1 MNSETVPFQLVR
13 TVRAHPDRIALTF
26 LRRGEE
32 ETRLTFAGLLD
43 DINMLAAELKTHG
56 VGRGDRVVI
65 FLPKSVFAV
74 VAHFAVQAIGAISV
88 PLNPGFTKN
97 EMGYLLNDSS
107 PKLIVAEPAKD
118 SFIREVYPEGTIYQ
132 QSTTEKYRGFK
143 REAVDRLQPLG
154 LAVTPDDPALIIYT
168 SGTTGNPKGAVLS
181 HRNLLAD
188 ARNISAVWD
197 ISAADTVCHSLPL
210 FHVHGLCFAL
220 QTPLLAGARINLLD
234 TFNPEIVAAELSSR
248 TGEAM
253 SSVFMAVPAM
263 YTKLLDYLEGRQ
275 LDFGHLRLITS
286 GSAPLP
292 VREFERITSLFGQAP
307 VEREGMSETGMNFTN
322 PLKGRRI
329 PGSIGHPLPGLQVRI
344 VDPETGRDVP
354 PGKIGEL
361 WLKSAAIIREYWQKP
376 RETRDSFSNGWF
388 RTGDLCRVDQ
398 DGYYYITDRIKHIII
413 SGGENVSAKEVETVI
428 DKIAGVEES
437 VVVGKADDKW
447 GEVVVAAVKTSPD
460 VQLLEEEV
468 TAFCKQHLHAWK
480 CPKKVLFVNEV
491 PRNTMGKVLKEVV
504 KQWF

>member
-1 MNSETVPFQLVR
+1 MNNETVPFQLAR
-13 TVRAHPDRIALTF
+13 TVQAHPDRIALTF

-43 DINMLAAELKTHG
+43 DINVLAAELITHG
-56 VGRGDRVVI
+56 VSRGDRVVI

-97 EMGYLLNDSS
+97 EMSYLLEDSS
-107 PKLIVAEPAKD
+107 PKLIIAEPEKD
-118 SFIREVYPEGTIYQ
+118 SFIRETYPEGTIYQ
-132 QSTTEKYRGFK
+132 QPATEKYRGFK
-143 REAVDRLQPLG
+143 RAAVDTLQPLG

-188 ARNISAVWD
+188 ARNITAVWE

-275 LDFGHLRLITS
+275 LDFSHLRLITS

-292 VREFERITSLFGQAP
+292 VREFATDHEP
-307 VEREGMSETGMNFTN
+307 VR
-322 PLKGRRI
+322 
-329 PGSIGHPLPGLQVRI
+329 PG
-344 VDPETGRDVP
+344 
-354 PGKIGEL
+354 
-361 WLKSAAIIREYWQKP
+361 
-376 RETRDSFSNGWF
+376 TRG
-388 RTGDLCRVDQ
+388 
-398 DGYYYITDRIKHIII
+398 
-413 SGGENVSAKEVETVI
+413 A
-428 DKIAGVEES
+428 
-437 VVVGKADDKW
+437 
-447 GEVVVAAVKTSPD
+447 
-460 VQLLEEEV
+460 
-468 TAFCKQHLHAWK
+468 
-480 CPKKVLFVNEV
+480 
-491 PRNTMGKVLKEVV
+491 
-504 KQWF
+504 

>member
-1 MNSETVPFQLVR
+1 MQ
-13 TVRAHPDRIALTF
+13 
-26 LRRGEE
+26 
-32 ETRLTFAGLLD
+32 
-43 DINMLAAELKTHG
+43 
-56 VGRGDRVVI
+56 
-65 FLPKSVFAV
+65 AV
-74 VAHFAVQAIGAISV
+74 GAISV

-97 EMGYLLNDSS
+97 EMRYLLADSS
-107 PKLIVAEPAKD
+107 PKRIIAEPAKNP
-118 SFIREVYPEGTIYQ
+118 FIKEIYPEGKLYE
-132 QSTTEKYRGFK
+132 QSTTEQYRGFK
-143 REAVDRLQPLG
+143 RAAADAMQTRS

-188 ARNISAVWD
+188 ARNIAAVWE
-197 ISAADTVCHSLPL
+197 ISAADTICHSLPL

-220 QTPLLAGARINLLD
+220 QTPLLTGARINLLD
-234 TFNPEIVAAELSSR
+234 TFNPETVAAALSAK
-248 TGEAM
+248 TGDAM

-263 YTKLLDYLEGRQ
+263 YTKLLDYLEGRH
-275 LDFGHLRLITS
+275 LDFSHLRLITS

-292 VREFERITSLFGQAP
+292 VREFARITSRFGQEP

-344 VDPETGRDVP
+344 VDPETGHDVP
-354 PGKIGEL
+354 AGNVGEL
-361 WLKSAAIIREYWQKP
+361 WLKSEAIISEYWRKP
-376 RETRDSFSNGWF
+376 RETEDTFKDGWF

-428 DKIAGVEES
+428 DKISGVQES
-437 VVVGKADDKW
+437 VVVGKADEKW

-460 VQLLEEEV
+460 VHLLEADV
-468 TAFCKQHLHAWK
+468 IAFCKQHLHSWK
-480 CPKKVLFVNEV
+480 CPKKS
-491 PRNTMGKVLKEVV
+491 TICK
-504 KQWF
+504 

>member
-1 MNSETVPFQLVR
+1 MSNETIPFQLAQ
-13 TVRAHPDRIALTF
+13 TVQAHPDRVALTF

-32 ETRLTFAGLLD
+32 ETRLTFAGLLN
-43 DINMLAAELKTHG
+43 DIQMLAAELERLG
-56 VGRGDRVVI
+56 VNHGDRVVI
-65 FLPKSVFAV
+65 FLPKSIVAV
-74 VAHFAVQAIGAISV
+74 VAHFAVQAVGAISV

-97 EMGYLLNDSS
+97 EMHYLLDDSS
-107 PKLIVAEPAKD
+107 PKLIIAEPAKI
-118 SFIREVYPEGTIYQ
+118 SFIKEIYPDGAIYE

-143 REAVDRLQPLG
+143 RAAVDTVQTRS
-154 LAVTPDDPALIIYT
+154 LAITPDEPALIVYT

-181 HRNLLAD
+181 HCNLLAD
-188 ARNISAVWD
+188 ARNIAAVWE

-234 TFNPEIVAAELSSR
+234 TFNPEIVAAELSAK
-248 TGEAM
+248 TGEAR

-263 YTKLLDYLEGRQ
+263 YTKLLDHLEGRH
-275 LDFGHLRLITS
+275 LDFSHLRLITS

-292 VREFERITSLFGQAP
+292 VREFARIASRFGQEP

-322 PLKGRRI
+322 PLRGRRI
-329 PGSIGHPLPGLQVRI
+329 PGSIGHPLPGVQVRI

-354 PGKIGEL
+354 PGSVGEL
-361 WLKSAAIIREYWQKP
+361 WLKSRSITREYWQKP
-376 RETRDSFSNGWF
+376 RETQDTFSDDWF

-437 VVVGKADDKW
+437 VVVGKADEKW

-468 TAFCKQHLHAWK
+468 IAFCKQHLHAWK

-504 KQWF
+504 KQLF